1 MMKFTNAAPM
11 QPYYQARPWFSALSI
26 QRCMATHYKFSDVL
40 AVLKSSAG
48 EFSNNNS
55 FRHAAALS
63 YYTIFSL
70 PPLLLIVITVASA
83 AYGGEAVT
91 GQIYGQLKG
100 LVGSES
106 AKFLQD
112 SIAKFTVQQRG
123 PLATTIGV
131 ATLIFAATTFFV
143 TLQESIND
151 IWNLKVKTNGIGI
164 RAFLKQRFLSF
175 GLILSVALLLLI
187 SFVVSAV
194 LSAFTGWL
202 QQLLPEVGIIAIKI
216 VDFALSL
223 GVTTLLFALIYRYL
237 PDAIIRWSDVGV
249 GAFITALLF
258 VIGKFIIAFYI
269 AKSDPG
275 SAFGAAGSAIVLL
288 LWVNY
293 SSLIIF
299 FGAEFTQEFAD
310 AFGQRVQPKAHA
322 VRVRVEE
329 IAPGESDEE
338 RASGRP
344 RSTGKWKQ

>member
-1 MMKFTNAAPM
+1 
-11 QPYYQARPWFSALSI
+11 
-26 QRCMATHYKFSDVL
+26 MAHYKFSDVL
-40 AVLKSSAG
+40 AILKSSAG
-48 EFSNNNS
+48 EFGNNNS

-70 PPLLLIVITVASA
+70 PPLLLIVITVASNVF
-83 AYGGEAVT
+83 GGEALT
-91 GQIYGQLKG
+91 GQVYVQLKG

-112 SIAKFTVQQRG
+112 SIAKFTLQQRG
-123 PLATTIGV
+123 PVATAIGV
-131 ATLIFAATTFFV
+131 STLIFAATTFFV

-151 IWNLKVKTNGIGI
+151 IWNLKVTTEGIGI
-164 RAFLKQRFLSF
+164 GAFIKQRVLSF

-194 LSAFTGWL
+194 LSTFTDWL
-202 QQLLPEVGIIAIKI
+202 QQVLPMVGVVAIQI
-216 VDFALSL
+216 VDFILSL
-223 GVTTLLFALIYRYL
+223 GITTLLFALIYRFL
-237 PDAIIRWSDVGV
+237 PDAIIRWADVGI

-258 VIGKFIIAFYI
+258 VIGKFLIAFYI
-269 AKSDPG
+269 AKAEPG

-310 AFGQRVQPKAHA
+310 AFGQKVQPKAHA
-322 VRVRVEE
+322 VRVRLQQY
-329 IAPGESDEE
+329 APGESEE
-338 RASGRP
+338 EKATGRP
-344 RSTGKWKQ
+344 RSTGSWRG

>member
-1 MMKFTNAAPM
+1 
-11 QPYYQARPWFSALSI
+11 
-26 QRCMATHYKFSDVL
+26 MAQYKFSDIL

-48 EFSNNNS
+48 EFSDNNS

-83 AYGGEAVT
+83 VFGGEALT
-91 GQIYGQLKG
+91 GQVYGQLKG
-100 LVGSES
+100 LVGVDS
-106 AKFLQD
+106 AKFLED
-112 SIAKFTVQQRG
+112 SIAKFTLQQRG
-123 PLATTIGV
+123 PVATAIGV
-131 ATLIFAATTFFV
+131 STLIFAATTFFV

-151 IWNLKVKTNGIGI
+151 IWNLKVKTEGIGI
-164 RAFLKQRFLSF
+164 GAFIKQRVLSF

-202 QQLLPEVGIIAIKI
+202 QQALPMIGVVAIRL

-223 GVTTLLFALIYRYL
+223 GVTTLLFAMIYRFL
-237 PDAIIRWSDVGV
+237 PDAIIRWNDVLI

-258 VIGKFIIAFYI
+258 VIGKFLIAFYI

-299 FGAEFTQEFAD
+299 FGAEFTQQFAD
-310 AFGQRVQPKAHA
+310 AYGQKVQPKVHA
-322 VRVRVEE
+322 VRVRLEE
-329 IAPGESDEE
+329 IAPGESEE
-338 RASGRP
+338 EKATGRP
-344 RSTGKWKQ
+344 RSTGRFRK

>member
-1 MMKFTNAAPM
+1 
-11 QPYYQARPWFSALSI
+11 
-26 QRCMATHYKFSDVL
+26 MAQYKFSDVL
-40 AVLKSSAG
+40 AVLKSSAA

-70 PPLLLIVITVASA
+70 PPLLLIVITIASA

-91 GQIYGQLKG
+91 GQIYGQIKG
-100 LVGSES
+100 LVGADS

-112 SIAKFTVQQRG
+112 SIATFTRQDKG
-123 PLATTIGV
+123 PLATLIGIG
-131 ATLIFAATTFFV
+131 TLIFAATTFFV

-151 IWNLKVKTNGIGI
+151 IWNLKVKTEGVGIG
-164 RAFLKQRFLSF
+164 AFLKQRFLSF

-202 QQLLPEVGIIAIKI
+202 QMLLPEVGVVVIRL

-223 GVTTLLFALIYRYL
+223 AVTTLLFALIYRFL
-237 PDAIIRWSDVGV
+237 PDAIIRWRDVGV

-258 VIGKFIIAFYI
+258 VIGKFLIAFYI

-299 FGAEFTQEFAD
+299 FGAEFTQQFAD
-310 AFGQRVQPKAHA
+310 AYGQRVQPKAHA
-322 VRVRVEE
+322 VRVRLEE
-329 IAPGESDEE
+329 IAPGESSEE
-338 RASGRP
+338 KATGRP
-344 RSTGKWKQ
+344 RATGKWRG

>member
-1 MMKFTNAAPM
+1 
-11 QPYYQARPWFSALSI
+11 
-26 QRCMATHYKFSDVL
+26 MAHYKFSDVL
-40 AVLKSSAG
+40 AVLKSSAS
-48 EFSNNNS
+48 EFSSNNS

-83 AYGGEAVT
+83 VYGGEAIS
-91 GQIYGQLKG
+91 GQVYGQLKG
-100 LVGSES
+100 LVGPET
-106 AKFLQD
+106 AKFLQN
-112 SIAKFTVQQRG
+112 SIAKFTLQQRG
-123 PLATTIGV
+123 PVATTIGV
-131 ATLIFAATTFFV
+131 ATLFFAATTFFV

-151 IWNLKVKTNGIGI
+151 IWNLKVKTYGIGI
-164 RAFLKQRFLSF
+164 TAFIKQRFLSF

-187 SFVVSAV
+187 SFVISAV

-202 QQLLPEVGIIAIKI
+202 QSRLPETGIIAIKL
-216 VDFALSL
+216 VDFTLSL
-223 GVTTLLFALIYRYL
+223 GVTTLLFALIYRFL
-237 PDAIIRWSDVGV
+237 PDAIIRWRDVLI

-258 VIGKFIIAFYI
+258 VVGKFLIAFYI
-269 AKSDPG
+269 AQSDPG

-310 AFGQRVQPKAHA
+310 AFGQKVQPKAHA

-329 IAPGESDEE
+329 VPPGESKEE
-338 RASGRP
+338 KSSGRP
-344 RSTGKWKQ
+344 RSTGKWKK

>member
-1 MMKFTNAAPM
+1 
-11 QPYYQARPWFSALSI
+11 
-26 QRCMATHYKFSDVL
+26 MAYYKFSDVL
-40 AVLKSSAG
+40 AVLKSSAS
-48 EFSNNNS
+48 EFSSNNS

-83 AYGGEAVT
+83 VFGGEALT

-100 LVGSES
+100 LVGADS

-112 SIAKFTVQQRG
+112 SIVKFTVQQRG
-123 PLATTIGV
+123 PV
-131 ATLIFAATTFFV
+131 ATVIGISTLLFTATTFFV

-151 IWNLKVKTNGIGI
+151 IWNLKVKTEGVGIGD
-164 RAFLKQRFLSF
+164 FLKQRFLSF

-187 SFVVSAV
+187 SFVVSAM
-194 LSAFTGWL
+194 LSVFTGWL
-202 QQLLPEVGIIAIKI
+202 QRMLPEVGVVVIRL
-216 VDFALSL
+216 VDFVLSL
-223 GVTTLLFALIYRYL
+223 GVTTLLFALIYRFL
-237 PDAIIRWSDVGV
+237 PDAIIRWKDVLV

-258 VIGKFIIAFYI
+258 VVGKFAIAFYI
-269 AKSDPG
+269 AKADPG

-310 AFGQRVQPKAHA
+310 AFGQKVQPKAHA
-322 VRVRVEE
+322 VRVRLEE

-338 RASGRP
+338 KATGRP
-344 RSTGKWKQ
+344 RATGRWKS

>member
-1 MMKFTNAAPM
+1 
-11 QPYYQARPWFSALSI
+11 
-26 QRCMATHYKFSDVL
+26 MAQYSLSDVL
-40 AVLKSSAG
+40 GVLKSSAT

-83 AYGGEAVT
+83 AYGGEALT
-91 GQIYGQLKG
+91 GQIYGQIKG
-100 LVGSES
+100 LVGADA
-106 AKFLQD
+106 AKFLQE
-112 SIAKFTVQQRG
+112 SIAKFTLQNKSGV
-123 PLATTIGV
+123 AMVIGV
-131 ATLIFAATTFFV
+131 STLVFAATTFFV

-151 IWNLKVKTNGIGI
+151 IWNLRVKTEGIGI
-164 RAFLKQRFLSF
+164 GAFIKQRFLSF

-187 SFVVSAV
+187 SFVVSAM

-202 QQLLPEVGIIAIKI
+202 QQLLPEVGVLAIRL
-216 VDFALSL
+216 VDFGLSL
-223 GVTTLLFALIYRYL
+223 GVTTLLFAMIYRFL
-237 PDAIIRWSDVGV
+237 PDAIIRWRDVGV

-258 VIGKFIIAFYI
+258 VAGKFLIAFYI
-269 AKSDPG
+269 AKADPG

-310 AFGQRVQPKAHA
+310 AFGQKVQPKAHA
-322 VRVRVEE
+322 VRVRLEE
-329 IAPGESDEE
+329 VPAGESAEE
-338 RASGRP
+338 VATGRP
-344 RSTGKWKQ
+344 RATGRWKE

>member
-1 MMKFTNAAPM
+1 
-11 QPYYQARPWFSALSI
+11 
-26 QRCMATHYKFSDVL
+26 MAHYKFSDVL
-40 AVLKSSAG
+40 TVLKSSAS

-83 AYGGEAVT
+83 AYGGEAIT
-91 GQIYGQLKG
+91 GEIYGQIKG
-100 LVGSES
+100 LVGADS

-112 SIAKFTVQQRG
+112 SIAKFTLQEKSG
-123 PLATTIGV
+123 MASIIGIG
-131 ATLIFAATTFFV
+131 TLLFAATTFFV

-151 IWNLKVKTNGIGI
+151 IWNLKVKTEGVGIG
-164 RAFLKQRFLSF
+164 AFLKQRFLSF

-202 QQLLPEVGIIAIKI
+202 QQMLPEVGIVAIKL
-216 VDFALSL
+216 VDFLLSL
-223 GVTTLLFALIYRYL
+223 GVTTLLFALIYRFL
-237 PDAIIRWSDVGV
+237 PDAIIRWRDVGV

-258 VIGKFIIAFYI
+258 VIGKFLIAFYI
-269 AKSDPG
+269 AKSNPG

-310 AFGQRVQPKAHA
+310 AFGQKVQPKAHA
-322 VRVRVEE
+322 VRVRLEE

-338 RASGRP
+338 KATGRP
-344 RSTGKWKQ
+344 RATGKWRS

>member
-1 MMKFTNAAPM
+1 
-11 QPYYQARPWFSALSI
+11 
-26 QRCMATHYKFSDVL
+26 MATHYRFSDIVNT
-40 AVLKSSAG
+40 LKATGS
-48 EFSNNNS
+48 EFISNNS

-70 PPLLLIVITVASA
+70 PPLLLIVITVASSV
-83 AYGGEAVT
+83 YGGEAVT
-91 GQIYGQLKG
+91 GQIYGQMKG
-100 LVGSES
+100 LVGADS

-112 SIAKFTVQQRG
+112 SIAEFTKQQKSG
-123 PLATTIGV
+123 IASIIGV
-131 ATLIFAATTFFV
+131 GTLIFAATTFFV

-151 IWNLKVKTNGIGI
+151 IWNLRVKPRSGIWQFI
-164 RAFLKQRFLSF
+164 RDRLLSF

-187 SFVVSAV
+187 SFVISAV
-194 LSAFTGWL
+194 LSSFTDYL
-202 QQLLPEVGIIAIKI
+202 QRLLPEVTIVLIHL

-223 GVTTLLFALIYRYL
+223 FITSLLFALIYRFL
-237 PDAIIRWSDVGV
+237 PDAIIRWRDVGI

-258 VIGKFIIAFYI
+258 LVGKYLIAFYI

-310 AFGQRVQPKAHA
+310 AFGQKVQPKAHA
-322 VRVRVEE
+322 VRIETREVPEGESNEE
-329 IAPGESDEE
+329 IST
-338 RASGRP
+338 GRP
-344 RSTGKWKQ
+344 RAVGRWRN